1 MRGAHMPDGTKSRP
15 PYLAMGGPDSIMWNR
30 QFGHERFPTLQQ
42 RFHACRDLDGT
53 LRLLGARQL
62 IVGHTPQV
70 CIIFGGSFFSLH
82 LQLICRCTLSQERK
96 RMYRVF
102 SDSNIVVLLPH
113 VSGHLLVAVSMLP
126 WLEPCAGLS
135 TSYRCKLHNLDQHP
149 NCLLS

>member
-1 MRGAHMPDGTKSRP
+1 M
-15 PYLAMGGPDSIMWNR
+15 
-30 QFGHERFPTLQQ
+30 
-42 RFHACRDLDGT
+42 
-53 LRLLGARQL
+53 
-62 IVGHTPQV
+62 
-70 CIIFGGSFFSLH
+70 
-82 LQLICRCTLSQERK
+82 
-96 RMYRVF
+96 F